1 MNSSAALVHLLGF
14 LAGIVLYAMLG
25 VMTLRSGRSGGV
37 PGSRTVDRIPL
48 ATSGLGLLW
57 NAGALVI
64 YGTRDLGGAPNA
76 WFEAAAFA
84 ALGFLPAVVVHSSL
98 QGQERRSARMLVSAA
113 YALSAAGALLQL
125 RAAFEHQD
133 IPSSLALTMLTAG
146 YIAVIALLALIA
158 PKGPRA
164 GWTLSAVALA
174 AFAVMALHLQ
184 RHTAGTES
192 VPIELVGHHASLPLA
207 LVILYQDYRFA
218 LADIFLKRVLTLL
231 AVVLLAGLLYTFVA
245 VPVVLPNL
253 AAGNGASWA
262 VSALI
267 ALWVITALAYPPLE
281 RAINR
286 FVDRI
291 VLRRADYEKVR
302 TDVATSIAELA
313 TPEAIL
319 DAVCARIA
327 PAMSARAVA
336 WSAVLQSPRVDAQ
349 AASLVTTTR
358 GGEAT
363 VVVPTADSPSYQ
375 LSVSELTGG
384 RRLLSG
390 DLALL
395 ETLGLLAARRIDAVR
410 VNDERHRRDLRERE
424 IVQLAAEAELS
435 ALRAQLNPHFLFN
448 TLTTIGQLIQ
458 EAPPRALDTLY
469 KLTGLLR
476 AVLKRSDGGFVT
488 LGEEFEIV
496 RTYLAIEGAR
506 FEERLTVSIELPAS
520 LAELPVPPLVLQPL
534 AENAVKHG
542 IAPMHAGGRVGVK
555 AEVENETLVLTVTD
569 SGTVV
574 PAAELARR
582 RGAGIGISNL
592 EKRLERYYGSS
603 ALLELRSSS
612 LRGTEVCVRI
622 ELSAMRVGPE
632 AMLKVREQIA

>member
-1 MNSSAALVHLLGF
+1 
-14 LAGIVLYAMLG
+14 
-25 VMTLRSGRSGGV
+25 
-37 PGSRTVDRIPL
+37 
-48 ATSGLGLLW
+48 
-57 NAGALVI
+57 
-64 YGTRDLGGAPNA
+64 
-76 WFEAAAFA
+76 
-84 ALGFLPAVVVHSSL
+84 
-98 QGQERRSARMLVSAA
+98 
-113 YALSAAGALLQL
+113 
-125 RAAFEHQD
+125 
-133 IPSSLALTMLTAG
+133 
-146 YIAVIALLALIA
+146 
-158 PKGPRA
+158 
-164 GWTLSAVALA
+164 
-174 AFAVMALHLQ
+174 
-184 RHTAGTES
+184 
-192 VPIELVGHHASLPLA
+192 
-207 LVILYQDYRFA
+207 
-218 LADIFLKRVLTLL
+218 
-231 AVVLLAGLLYTFVA
+231 
-245 VPVVLPNL
+245 
-253 AAGNGASWA
+253 

-267 ALWVITALAYPPLE
+267 ALWVVTALAYPPLE

-302 TDVATSIAELA
+302 ADVAMSIAELA
-313 TPEAIL
+313 TPEEIL

-336 WSAVLQSPRVDAQ
+336 WSADSPPSRMGAQ

-358 GGEAT
+358 GGAAT
-363 VVVPTADSPSYQ
+363 VVVPTADAPSYQ
-375 LSVSELTGG
+375 LTVSELTGG

-424 IVQLAAEAELS
+424 IVQLAAEAELA

-488 LGEEFEIV
+488 LGEEIEIV

-506 FEERLTVSIELPAS
+506 FEERLTVSIDLPPS

-542 IAPMHAGGRVGVK
+542 IAPMRAGGRVSVK
-555 AEVENETLVLTVTD
+555 AEVEDETLILTVTD
-569 SGTVV
+569 SGTAV
-574 PAAELARR
+574 PAAELVRQ

-592 EKRLERYYGSS
+592 EKRLERYYGNS
-603 ALLELRSSS
+603 ASLELRSSPV
-612 LRGTEVCVRI
+612 RGTEVCVRI
-622 ELSAMRVGPE
+622 KLSAMHVGPE
-632 AMLKVREQIA
+632 AGVIVREQIA

>member
-37 PGSRTVDRIPL
+37 PGNRTVDRIPL

-98 QGQERRSARMLVSAA
+98 QGQERRSSRMLVSAA

-125 RAAFEHQD
+125 RAAFAHQD

-184 RHTAGTES
+184 RHTSGTES

-231 AVVLLAGLLYTFVA
+231 AVVLLAGMLYTFVA

-253 AAGNGASWA
+253 ATGNGSSWA

-267 ALWVITALAYPPLE
+267 ALWVVTALAYPPLE

-302 TDVATSIAELA
+302 ADVAMSIAELA
-313 TPEAIL
+313 SPAEIL

-336 WSAVLQSPRVDAQ
+336 WSADSQPSRMGAQ

-358 GGEAT
+358 GGAAT
-363 VVVPTADSPSYQ
+363 VVVPTADAPSYQ
-375 LSVSELTGG
+375 LTVSELTGG

-424 IVQLAAEAELS
+424 IVQLAAEAELA

-488 LGEEFEIV
+488 LGEEIEIV

-506 FEERLTVSIELPAS
+506 FEERLTVSIDLPRS

-542 IAPMHAGGRVGVK
+542 IAPMRAGGRVSVK
-555 AEVENETLVLTVTD
+555 AEVEDETLVLTVTD

-592 EKRLERYYGSS
+592 EKRLERYYGRS
-603 ALLELRSSS
+603 ASLELRSSS
-612 LRGTEVCVRI
+612 VRGTEVCVRI
-622 ELSAMRVGPE
+622 KLSAIRVGPE
-632 AMLKVREQIA
+632 AGVNVREQIA

>member
-1 MNSSAALVHLLGF
+1 
-14 LAGIVLYAMLG
+14 
-25 VMTLRSGRSGGV
+25 
-37 PGSRTVDRIPL
+37 
-48 ATSGLGLLW
+48 
-57 NAGALVI
+57 
-64 YGTRDLGGAPNA
+64 
-76 WFEAAAFA
+76 
-84 ALGFLPAVVVHSSL
+84 
-98 QGQERRSARMLVSAA
+98 
-113 YALSAAGALLQL
+113 
-125 RAAFEHQD
+125 
-133 IPSSLALTMLTAG
+133 
-146 YIAVIALLALIA
+146 
-158 PKGPRA
+158 
-164 GWTLSAVALA
+164 
-174 AFAVMALHLQ
+174 MALHLQ

-231 AVVLLAGLLYTFVA
+231 AVVLLAGMLYTFVA

-267 ALWVITALAYPPLE
+267 ALWVVTALAYPPLE

-302 TDVATSIAELA
+302 ADAALSIAELA
-313 TPEAIL
+313 APAEIL

-336 WSAVLQSPRVDAQ
+336 WSPISQPPQVGVQ
-349 AASLVTTTR
+349 AASLVTTAR
-358 GGEAT
+358 SGKAT
-363 VVVPTADSPSYQ
+363 VVVPTADAPSYQ
-375 LSVSELTGG
+375 LTVSELTGG

-488 LGEEFEIV
+488 LGEEIEIV
-496 RTYLAIEGAR
+496 RTYLSIEGAR
-506 FEERLTVSIELPAS
+506 FEERLTVSIELPDS

-542 IAPMHAGGRVGVK
+542 IAPMRSGGRVSVK

-574 PAAELARR
+574 PATELSRR

-592 EKRLERYYGSS
+592 EKRLERYYGDS
-603 ALLELRSSS
+603 ASLELRSSTE
-612 LRGTEVCVRI
+612 RGTQVFVRI
-622 ELSAMRVGPE
+622 KLSAMRAGPE
-632 AMLKVREQIA
+632 PRVNAREQIA

>member
-1 MNSSAALVHLLGF
+1 MNSSTALVHLLGF

-25 VMTLRSGRSGGV
+25 VMTLRSGRSGGASS
-37 PGSRTVDRIPL
+37 SRTVDRIPL
-48 ATSGLGLLW
+48 ATSCLGLLW

-98 QGQERRSARMLVSAA
+98 QAQERRSARLLIAAA
-113 YALSAAGALLQL
+113 YALSTAGALLQL
-125 RAAFEHQD
+125 RAAFAHDD
-133 IPSSLALTMLTAG
+133 IPSPLALTMLTAG
-146 YIAVIALLALIA
+146 YIAVIALLALVA

-184 RHTAGTES
+184 RHTTGAES
-192 VPIELVGHHASLPLA
+192 VPIELIGHHASLPLA

-253 AAGNGASWA
+253 TAGNGASWA

-267 ALWVITALAYPPLE
+267 ALWVVTALAYPPLE
-281 RAINR
+281 RSVNR

-291 VLRRADYEKVR
+291 VLRRADFEKVR
-302 TDVATSIAELA
+302 ADVATAIAELSS
-313 TPEAIL
+313 PSEIL
-319 DAVCARIA
+319 ESVCTHIA
-327 PAMSARAVA
+327 PAMSARHVA
-336 WSAVLQSPRVDAQ
+336 WSTLSTGAPADAPST
-349 AASLVTTTR
+349 SLVTTAR
-358 GGEAT
+358 GREAT
-363 VVVPTADSPSYQ
+363 MLVPTTDAPSYQ
-375 LSVSELTGG
+375 VTVSELTGG

-488 LGEEFEIV
+488 LGEEVEIV

-506 FEERLTVSIELPAS
+506 FEERLAVTIDVPES

-542 IAPMHAGGRVGVK
+542 IAPLRAGGRVLVK
-555 AEVENETLVLTVTD
+555 AAIEGETLVLTVTD
-569 SGTVV
+569 SGAAV
-574 PAAELARR
+574 PAAELERR
-582 RGAGIGISNL
+582 RGAGIGLSNL
-592 EKRLERYYGSS
+592 ERRLERYYGDS
-603 ALLELRSSS
+603 ASLAMRSAPE
-612 LRGTEVCVRI
+612 RGTEVRVSI
-622 ELSAMRVGPE
+622 ALSAMRVGPST
-632 AMLKVREQIA
+632 AAPARERIA

>member
-1 MNSSAALVHLLGF
+1 VNSSAALVHLLGF

-25 VMTLRSGRSGGV
+25 VMTLRSGRGPVNG
-37 PGSRTVDRIPL
+37 RAYDRIPL
-48 ATSGLGLLW
+48 ATSCLGLLW

-98 QGQERRSARMLVSAA
+98 QALERRSARILIAAA

-125 RAAFEHQD
+125 RAAFAHQD
-133 IPSSLALTMLTAG
+133 IPSPLALTMLTAG
-146 YIAVIALLALIA
+146 YIAVIALLALVA

-184 RHTAGTES
+184 RHTTGPES

-231 AVVLLAGLLYTFVA
+231 AVVFLAGMLYAFVA
-245 VPVVLPNL
+245 VPLVLPSL
-253 AAGNGASWA
+253 SAGNGASWA

-267 ALWVITALAYPPLE
+267 ALWVVTALAYPPLE
-281 RAINR
+281 RSINR

-291 VLRRADYEKVR
+291 VLRRADYERVR
-302 TDVATSIAELA
+302 ADVATTIAELSSPA
-313 TPEAIL
+313 EIL
-319 DAVCARIA
+319 ESVCTHIA
-327 PAMSARAVA
+327 PAMSAREVH
-336 WSAVLQSPRVDAQ
+336 WSTL
-349 AASLVTTTR
+349 AAGAHPGAPSTSLVTTAR
-358 GGEAT
+358 GREAT
-363 VVVPTADSPSYQ
+363 VLVPTADPPSYQ
-375 LSVSELTGG
+375 LTVSELTGG

-488 LGEEFEIV
+488 LGEEIEIV
-496 RTYLAIEGAR
+496 RTYLSIEGAR
-506 FEERLTVSIELPAS
+506 FEERLAVTIDVPES

-542 IAPMHAGGRVGVK
+542 IAPLREGGRVLVK
-555 AEVENETLVLTVTD
+555 AAIEGEALVLTVTD
-569 SGTVV
+569 SGAAV
-574 PAAELARR
+574 PAAELERR
-582 RGAGIGISNL
+582 RGAGIGLSNL
-592 EKRLERYYGSS
+592 ERRLERYYGDC
-603 ALLELRSSS
+603 AS
-612 LRGTEVCVRI
+612 LQMHSTHERGTEVRVSI
-622 ELSAMRVGPE
+622 ALAAMRVGPS
-632 AMLKVREQIA
+632 AAAPAREQRA

>member
-25 VMTLRSGRSGGV
+25 VMTLRSGRSAGATSG
-37 PGSRTVDRIPL
+37 RAADRIPL
-48 ATSGLGLLW
+48 ATSCLGLLW

-98 QGQERRSARMLVSAA
+98 QAQERRSARALIAAA
-113 YALSAAGALLQL
+113 YALSSAGALLQL
-125 RAAFEHQD
+125 RAALVHED
-133 IPSSLALTMLTAG
+133 IPSPLALTMLTAG
-146 YIAVIALLALIA
+146 YIAVIALLALLA
-158 PKGPRA
+158 PKGPRT

-174 AFAVMALHLQ
+174 GFAVMALHLQ
-184 RHTAGTES
+184 RHTTGAES

-245 VPVVLPNL
+245 VPLILPNL
-253 AAGNGASWA
+253 ADGNGASWA

-267 ALWVITALAYPPLE
+267 ALWIVTALAYPPLE
-281 RAINR
+281 RTINR

-302 TDVATSIAELA
+302 VEVATEIADLSSA
-313 TPEAIL
+313 PAIL
-319 DAVCARIA
+319 DSVCARIA
-327 PAMSARAVA
+327 PAMSARTVA
-336 WSAVLQSPRVDAQ
+336 WAPLPLGLPVGAQSANFVA
-349 AASLVTTTR
+349 TTR
-358 GGEAT
+358 GGAAT
-363 VVVPTADSPSYQ
+363 VLVPTADAPSYQ

-384 RRLLSG
+384 RRLFSG

-410 VNDERHRRDLRERE
+410 VDEERHRRDLRERE

-476 AVLKRSDGGFVT
+476 AVLKRSDGEFVT
-488 LGEEFEIV
+488 LGEEVEIV

-506 FEERLTVSIELPAS
+506 FEERLAVTIDVPAS

-542 IAPMHAGGRVGVK
+542 IAPLRAGGSVLVK
-555 AEVENETLVLTVTD
+555 AAIEGDALVLTVTD
-569 SGTVV
+569 SGTEV
-574 PAAELARR
+574 PEAELERR
-582 RGAGIGISNL
+582 RGAGIGLSNL
-592 EKRLERYYGSS
+592 ERRLERYYGNS
-603 ALLELRSSS
+603 ASLAMRSAPEL
-612 LRGTEVCVRI
+612 GTRVTVTI
-622 ELSAMRVGPE
+622 ALSAMRAGPS
-632 AMLKVREQIA
+632 ASMPTREQIA

>member
-125 RAAFEHQD
+125 RAAFVHEE

-184 RHTAGTES
+184 RHTAGSES

-231 AVVLLAGLLYTFVA
+231 AVVLLAGMLYTFVA

-267 ALWVITALAYPPLE
+267 ALWVVTALAYPPLE
-281 RAINR
+281 RAISR

-302 TDVATSIAELA
+302 ADAAMSIAELT
-313 TPEAIL
+313 TPEEIL

-336 WSAVLQSPRVDAQ
+336 WSAVSQPPRVGAQ

-358 GGEAT
+358 GGAAS
-363 VVVPTADSPSYQ
+363 VLVPTADAPLYQ
-375 LSVSELTGG
+375 LTVSELTGG

-424 IVQLAAEAELS
+424 IVQLAAEAELA

-488 LGEEFEIV
+488 LGEEIEIV

-506 FEERLTVSIELPAS
+506 FEERLTVSIDLPPS

-542 IAPMHAGGRVGVK
+542 IAPMRAGGRVSVK

-592 EKRLERYYGSS
+592 EKRLERYYGNS
-603 ALLELRSSS
+603 ASLELRSSPV
-612 LRGTEVCVRI
+612 RGTEVCVRI
-622 ELSAMRVGPE
+622 KLSAMRVGPE
-632 AMLKVREQIA
+632 MGVKVREQIA

>member
-14 LAGIVLYAMLG
+14 SAGIVLYAMLG
-25 VMTLRSGRSGGV
+25 VMTLRSGRSTGASGA
-37 PGSRTVDRIPL
+37 RAMDRIPL

-98 QGQERRSARMLVSAA
+98 QAEERKSARVLVAAA
-113 YALSAAGALLQL
+113 YALSAIGALLQL
-125 RAAFEHQD
+125 RAAFLHEE

-146 YIAVIALLALIA
+146 YIAVIALLALLA
-158 PKGPRA
+158 PKAPRA

-184 RHTAGTES
+184 RHTTGTES

-231 AVVLLAGLLYTFVA
+231 AVVLLAALLYTFVA
-245 VPVVLPNL
+245 VPVVLPSL
-253 AAGNGASWA
+253 GAGNGASWA

-281 RAINR
+281 RAISR

-302 TDVATSIAELA
+302 VEVAIAIAELSSA
-313 TPEAIL
+313 SDIL
-319 DAVCARIA
+319 DAVCERVA
-327 PAMSARAVA
+327 PAMSARAVTWA
-336 WSAVLQSPRVDAQ
+336 PVSQTPSL
-349 AASLVTTTR
+349 AAHTMSLATTTR
-358 GGEAT
+358 AGEAT
-363 VVVPTADSPSYQ
+363 VLVPTSDAPSYQ
-375 LSVSELTGG
+375 LAVSELTGG

-410 VNDERHRRDLRERE
+410 VSDERHRRDLRERE

-488 LGEEFEIV
+488 LGEEIEIV

-506 FEERLTVSIELPAS
+506 FEERLAVSIDVPES

-542 IAPMHAGGRVGVK
+542 IAPMRAGGRVRVK
-555 AEVENETLVLTVTD
+555 AEVEGDTLVLSVTD

-574 PAAELARR
+574 PAAELERR

-592 EKRLERYYGSS
+592 EKRLERYYGDS
-603 ALLELRSSS
+603 ASLALRSSVE
-612 LRGTEVCVRI
+612 RGTEVTVRI
-622 ELSAMRVGPE
+622 AMSAMQRGSDAKRV
-632 AMLKVREQIA
+632 AREQIA

>member
-25 VMTLRSGRSGGV
+25 VMTLRAGRSGAMSG
-37 PGSRTVDRIPL
+37 RTGDRIPL
-48 ATSGLGLLW
+48 ATSCLGLLW

-76 WFEAAAFA
+76 WFEAVAFA

-98 QGQERRSARMLVSAA
+98 QAQGRRSARLLIAAA
-113 YALSAAGALLQL
+113 YALSTAGALLQL
-125 RAAFEHQD
+125 RAVLTHQD

-146 YIAVIALLALIA
+146 YIAVIALLALLA
-158 PKGPRA
+158 PKAPRS

-184 RHTAGTES
+184 RHTSGTES
-192 VPIELVGHHASLPLA
+192 VPIELIGHHASLPLA

-231 AVVLLAGLLYTFVA
+231 AVVLIAGLLYAFVA
-245 VPVVLPNL
+245 VPLVLPGL

-286 FVDRI
+286 FVDRV

-302 TDVATSIAELA
+302 VDVALSIAELA
-313 TPEAIL
+313 SASEIL
-319 DAVCARIA
+319 DAVCALVA

-336 WSAVLQSPRVDAQ
+336 WATASSLSHDGART
-349 AASLVTTTR
+349 ASLVTSMR
-358 GGEAT
+358 GSEAT
-363 VVVPTADSPSYQ
+363 VLVPTTDAPSYQ
-375 LSVSELTGG
+375 LVMSELTGG
-384 RRLLSG
+384 RRLLSD

-410 VNDERHRRDLRERE
+410 ANDERHRRDLREHE

-476 AVLKRSDGGFVT
+476 AVLKRSEGGFVT
-488 LGEEFEIV
+488 LGEEMEIV

-506 FEERLTVSIELPAS
+506 FEERLTVQIDLPES

-542 IAPMHAGGRVGVK
+542 IAPLRAGGRVCVR
-555 AEVENETLVLTVTD
+555 AAVEGKTLVLTVTD
-569 SGTVV
+569 TGIVV
-574 PAAELARR
+574 PAAELER
-582 RGAGIGISNL
+582 RGAGIGLSNL
-592 EKRLERYYGSS
+592 ERRLERYYGEAAS
-603 ALLELRSSS
+603 LTLRSSAE
-612 LRGTEVCVRI
+612 RGTEVEVRI
-622 ELSAMRVGPE
+622 SLAAMRAGPG
-632 AMLKVREQIA
+632 APAIAREQIA

>member
-1 MNSSAALVHLLGF
+1 VNSSAALVHLLGF
-14 LAGIVLYAMLG
+14 LAGIALYAMLG
-25 VMTLRSGRSGGV
+25 VMTLRSGRGAATG
-37 PGSRTVDRIPL
+37 RTYDRIPL
-48 ATSGLGLLW
+48 ATSCLGLLW

-98 QGQERRSARMLVSAA
+98 QAQERRSARALIVAA
-113 YALSAAGALLQL
+113 YALSTAGAFLQL
-125 RAAFEHQD
+125 RAVLAHED
-133 IPSSLALTMLTAG
+133 IPSPLALSMLTAG
-146 YIAVIALLALIA
+146 YIAVIALLALLA
-158 PKGPRA
+158 PKSPRA
-164 GWTLSAVALA
+164 GWTLTAVALA

-184 RHTAGTES
+184 RHTAGAEG

-231 AVVLLAGLLYTFVA
+231 AVVLLAGLLYAFVA

-253 AAGNGASWA
+253 AADKGASWA

-267 ALWVITALAYPPLE
+267 ALWVVTALAYPFLE
-281 RAINR
+281 RAISR

-302 TDVATSIAELA
+302 ADVATTIAELVSSS
-313 TPEAIL
+313 EVL

-327 PAMSARAVA
+327 PAMSARAVS
-336 WSAVLQSPRVDAQ
+336 WSPIAEARAGRAQ
-349 AASLVTTTR
+349 ATSLVTTAR
-358 GGEAT
+358 GGEAIVT
-363 VVVPTADSPSYQ
+363 VPTADAPSYQ
-375 LSVSELTGG
+375 LAVSELTGG

-488 LGEEFEIV
+488 LGEEIEIV

-506 FEERLTVSIELPAS
+506 FEERLTVRIEVPES
-520 LAELPVPPLVLQPL
+520 LATLPVPPLVLQPL

-542 IAPMHAGGRVGVK
+542 IAPQRAGGSVEVK
-555 AEVENETLVLTVTD
+555 AEVDRDMLALTVTD
-569 SGTVV
+569 SGAVV
-574 PAAELARR
+574 PAAELERR
-582 RGAGIGISNL
+582 RGAGIGLSNL
-592 EKRLERYYGSS
+592 ERRLERYYGDAASLSIQSS
-603 ALLELRSSS
+603 TEL
-612 LRGTEVCVRI
+612 GTVVRVRI
-622 ELSAMRVGPE
+622 RLAAMRGASGAP
-632 AMLKVREQIA
+632 ADAAEQIA

>member
-1 MNSSAALVHLLGF
+1 MNSSAALIHLLGF
-14 LAGIVLYAMLG
+14 SSGIVLYAMLG
-25 VMTLRSGRSGGV
+25 VMTLRAGRNAGGF
-37 PGSRTVDRIPL
+37 GNRADRIPL
-48 ATSGLGLLW
+48 ATSLLGLLW
-57 NAGALVI
+57 NVGALVV

-76 WFEAAAFA
+76 WLEAAAFA
-84 ALGFLPAVVVHSSL
+84 ALGFLPAVVVHASL
-98 QGQERRSARMLVSAA
+98 QSEEPRSARSLVVAA
-113 YALSAAGALLQL
+113 YVLSAAGALVQL
-125 RAAFEHQD
+125 HAAWAHQE
-133 IPSSLALTMLTAG
+133 IPASFALSMLTAG
-146 YIAVIALLALIA
+146 YIVVIALLALLA
-158 PKGPRA
+158 PRGPRA

-184 RHTAGTES
+184 RHTTGSES

-231 AVVLLAGLLYTFVA
+231 AVVLLAGLLYAFVA

-267 ALWVITALAYPPLE
+267 ALWVVTALAYPALE
-281 RAINR
+281 RTINR

-302 TDVATSIAELA
+302 ADVAAAIAKLSSA
-313 TPEAIL
+313 SLVL
-319 DAVCARIA
+319 DTLCERIA
-327 PAMSARAVA
+327 PAMSAREVA
-336 WSAVLQSPRVDAQ
+336 WAQ
-349 AASLVTTTR
+349 IPEAMRTGADGACAVTTTR
-358 GGEAT
+358 AGGAS
-363 VVVPTADSPSYQ
+363 VMVPTTEAPPYR
-375 LSVSELTGG
+375 LSVNDLAGG
-384 RRLLSG
+384 RRLFSG

-395 ETLGLLAARRIDAVR
+395 ETLALLAARRIDALR
-410 VNDERHRRDLRERE
+410 VSDERHRRDLRERE

-435 ALRAQLNPHFLFN
+435 SLRAQLNPHFLFN

-488 LGEEFEIV
+488 LGEEIEIV

-506 FEERLTVSIELPAS
+506 FEERLDVSIDVPGAL
-520 LAELPVPPLVLQPL
+520 LDLPVPPLVLQPL

-542 IAPMHAGGRVGVK
+542 IAPMRDGGRVRVA
-555 AEVENETLVLTVTD
+555 AEVEGDTLLLSVTD
-569 SGTVV
+569 SGAMV

-582 RGAGIGISNL
+582 RGGGIGISNL
-592 EKRLERYYGSS
+592 EKRLERYYGDSASLTMHSS
-603 ALLELRSSS
+603 AEL
-612 LRGTEVCVRI
+612 GTRVSVRI
-622 ELSAMRVGPE
+622 ALSAVGGARRPRHAQAE
-632 AMLKVREQIA
+632 RIA

>member
-14 LAGIVLYAMLG
+14 SAGIVLYAMLG
-25 VMTLRSGRSGGV
+25 AMTLRSGRAAGA
-37 PGSRTVDRIPL
+37 PTSRAGDRIPL
-48 ATSGLGLLW
+48 ATSLLGLLW

-76 WFEAAAFA
+76 WFEGAAFA

-98 QGQERRSARMLVSAA
+98 QAEDRRGARMLIIAA

-125 RAAFEHQD
+125 RAAFAHQE
-133 IPSSLALTMLTAG
+133 IPSPLALTMLTAG
-146 YIAVIALLALIA
+146 YVAVIALLAMLA
-158 PKGPRA
+158 PSGPRA

-184 RHTAGTES
+184 RHTTGSES
-192 VPIELVGHHASLPLA
+192 VPIELIGHHASLPLA
-207 LVILYQDYRFA
+207 LIILYQDYRFA
-218 LADIFLKRVLTLL
+218 LVDIFLKRVLTLL
-231 AVVLLAGLLYTFVA
+231 AIVLLAGVLYAFVA
-245 VPVVLPNL
+245 VPFLLPHL
-253 AAGNGASWA
+253 AAESGASWS
-262 VSALI
+262 VSGLV

-281 RAINR
+281 RALGR
-286 FVDRI
+286 FVDRT

-302 TDVATSIAELA
+302 ADVAMAIAELTSA
-313 TPEAIL
+313 SAIL
-319 DAVCARIA
+319 DAVCERIS

-336 WSAVLQSPRVDAQ
+336 WTPVEAPPSAGVH
-349 AASLVTTTR
+349 AASLATTTR
-358 GGEAT
+358 AGLAS
-363 VVVPTADSPSYQ
+363 VLVPTADTPCYE
-375 LSVSELTGG
+375 LRVSDLTGG

-410 VNDERHRRDLRERE
+410 ASDERNRRDLRERE

-488 LGEEFEIV
+488 LGEELEIV
-496 RTYLAIEGAR
+496 RAYLAIEGAR
-506 FEERLTVSIELPAS
+506 FEERLTVSIEAPEVL
-520 LAELPVPPLVLQPL
+520 LKLPVPPLVLQPL

-542 IAPMHAGGRVGVK
+542 IAPIRAGGRVTVSAAIDG
-555 AEVENETLVLTVTD
+555 ETLVLRVAD

-574 PAAELARR
+574 AAAELDRR
-582 RGAGIGISNL
+582 RGSGIGISNL
-592 EKRLERYYGSS
+592 EKRLERYYGDAASLTLHS
-603 ALLELRSSS
+603 AIEG
-612 LRGTEVCVRI
+612 GTEVVVRI
-622 ELSAMRVGPE
+622 ALRAMGGVAGSLAAPQ
-632 AMLKVREQIA
+632 EQLA

>member
-1 MNSSAALVHLLGF
+1 VNSSAALVHLLGF

-25 VMTLRSGRSGGV
+25 VMTLRSGRSAGAAGG
-37 PGSRTVDRIPL
+37 RAVDRIPL
-48 ATSGLGLLW
+48 ATSCLGLLW

-98 QGQERRSARMLVSAA
+98 QAQERRSARLLIAAA
-113 YALSAAGALLQL
+113 YALSTAGGLLQL
-125 RAAFEHQD
+125 RAALAHED
-133 IPSSLALTMLTAG
+133 IPSPLALTMLTAG
-146 YIAVIALLALIA
+146 YIAVIALLALVA
-158 PKGPRA
+158 PKGPRT

-174 AFAVMALHLQ
+174 GFAVMALHLQ
-184 RHTAGTES
+184 RHTTGAES
-192 VPIELVGHHASLPLA
+192 VPIELIGHHASLPLA

-245 VPVVLPNL
+245 VPLVLPNL
-253 AAGNGASWA
+253 TAGNGASWA

-267 ALWVITALAYPPLE
+267 ALWVFTALAYPPLE
-281 RAINR
+281 RSVSR

-291 VLRRADYEKVR
+291 VLQRADYEKVR
-302 TDVATSIAELA
+302 ADVATAIAELSS
-313 TPEAIL
+313 PSEIL
-319 DAVCARIA
+319 ESVCMRIA
-327 PAMSARAVA
+327 PAMSAREVS
-336 WSAVLQSPRVDAQ
+336 WSTLST
-349 AASLVTTTR
+349 AAHASASSTSLVTTAR

-363 VVVPTADSPSYQ
+363 VLVPTADAPSYQ
-375 LSVSELTGG
+375 LTVSELTGG

-488 LGEEFEIV
+488 LGEEVEIV

-506 FEERLTVSIELPAS
+506 FEERLSVTIDVPKA

-542 IAPMHAGGRVGVK
+542 IAPLRAGGRVHVK
-555 AEVENETLVLTVTD
+555 AEIAGEALVLTVTD

-574 PAAELARR
+574 PSAELERR
-582 RGAGIGISNL
+582 RGAGIGLSNL
-592 EKRLERYYGSS
+592 ERRLERYYGDS
-603 ALLELRSSS
+603 AS
-612 LRGTEVCVRI
+612 LAMQSVAGLGTEVQVRI
-622 ELSAMRVGPE
+622 ALSAMRAGQGISGPT
-632 AMLKVREQIA
+632 REQIA

>member
-1 MNSSAALVHLLGF
+1 
-14 LAGIVLYAMLG
+14 ML
-25 VMTLRSGRSGGV
+25 
-37 PGSRTVDRIPL
+37 I
-48 ATSGLGLLW
+48 
-57 NAGALVI
+57 
-64 YGTRDLGGAPNA
+64 
-76 WFEAAAFA
+76 
-84 ALGFLPAVVVHSSL
+84 AV
-98 QGQERRSARMLVSAA
+98 A
-113 YALSAAGALLQL
+113 YALSSAGALLQL
-125 RAAFEHQD
+125 RAAWVHED
-133 IPSSLALTMLTAG
+133 IPSSLALTLLTAG

-158 PKGPRA
+158 PRRPRA

-174 AFAVMALHLQ
+174 GFAVMALHLQ
-184 RHTAGTES
+184 RHTAGVES

-218 LADIFLKRVLTLL
+218 LADIFIKRALTLL
-231 AVVLLAGLLYTFVA
+231 SVVFLAGLLYTFVA
-245 VPVVLPNL
+245 VPAVLPNL

-267 ALWVITALAYPPLE
+267 GLWVITALAYPPLE

-291 VLRRADYEKVR
+291 VLRRSDYEKVR
-302 TDVATSIAELA
+302 VDVATAIADRSSA
-313 TPEAIL
+313 SAIL
-319 DAVCARIA
+319 EAVCERIA

-336 WSAVLQSPRVDAQ
+336 WSPHFALRNVGAQ
-349 AASLVTTTR
+349 AASLVTATR
-358 GGEAT
+358 AGEAIML
-363 VVVPTADSPSYQ
+363 VPTADAPSYEIA
-375 LSVSELTGG
+375 VGKLTGG

-395 ETLGLLAARRIDAVR
+395 ESLGLLAARRIDAVR
-410 VNDERHRRDLRERE
+410 VSDERHRRDLRERE

-448 TLTTIGQLIQ
+448 TLTTIGHLIQ

-488 LGEEFEIV
+488 LGEEVEIV

-506 FEERLTVSIELPAS
+506 FEERLTVSIEVPES

-542 IAPMHAGGRVGVK
+542 IAPLSAGGRVRVRATVDEK
-555 AEVENETLVLTVTD
+555 TLVLSVTD
-569 SGTVV
+569 SGTMISDT
-574 PAAELARR
+574 ELERR
-582 RGAGIGISNL
+582 RGTGIGISNL
-592 EKRLERYYGSS
+592 ERRLERYYGDAASLTMRS
-603 ALLELRSSS
+603 TAEL
-612 LRGTEVCVRI
+612 GTDVCVRI
-622 ELSAMRVGPE
+622 ELSALRAAPE
-632 AMLKVREQIA
+632 APSGAQEQTA

>member
-125 RAAFEHQD
+125 RAAFVHEE

-184 RHTAGTES
+184 RHTAGSES

-231 AVVLLAGLLYTFVA
+231 AVVLLAGMLYTFVA

-267 ALWVITALAYPPLE
+267 ALWVVTALAYPPLE
-281 RAINR
+281 RAISR

-302 TDVATSIAELA
+302 ADAAMSIAELT
-313 TPEAIL
+313 TPEEIL

-336 WSAVLQSPRVDAQ
+336 WSAVSQPPRVGAQ

-358 GGEAT
+358 GGAAS
-363 VVVPTADSPSYQ
+363 VLVPTADAPLYQ
-375 LSVSELTGG
+375 LTVSELTGG

-424 IVQLAAEAELS
+424 IVQLAAEAELA

-488 LGEEFEIV
+488 LGEEIEIV

-506 FEERLTVSIELPAS
+506 FEERLTVSIDLPPS

-542 IAPMHAGGRVGVK
+542 IAPMRAGGRVSVK

-592 EKRLERYYGSS
+592 EKRLERYYGNS
-603 ALLELRSSS
+603 ASLELRSSPV
-612 LRGTEVCVRI
+612 RGTEVCVRI
-622 ELSAMRVGPE
+622 KLSAMRVGPK
-632 AMLKVREQIA
+632 MGVKVREQIA

>member
-37 PGSRTVDRIPL
+37 SGSRTVDRIPL

-98 QGQERRSARMLVSAA
+98 QGQDRRSARMLVGAA

-125 RAAFEHQD
+125 RAAFLHAD

-231 AVVLLAGLLYTFVA
+231 AVVLLAGMLYTFVA

-267 ALWVITALAYPPLE
+267 ALWVVTALAYPPLE

-302 TDVATSIAELA
+302 ADAALSIAELA
-313 TPEAIL
+313 APAEIL

-336 WSAVLQSPRVDAQ
+336 WSPISQPPQVGVQ
-349 AASLVTTTR
+349 AASLVTTAR
-358 GGEAT
+358 SGKAT
-363 VVVPTADSPSYQ
+363 VVVPTADAPSYQ
-375 LSVSELTGG
+375 LTVSELTGG

-488 LGEEFEIV
+488 LGEEIEIV
-496 RTYLAIEGAR
+496 RTYLSIEGAR
-506 FEERLTVSIELPAS
+506 FEERLAVSIELPDS

-542 IAPMHAGGRVGVK
+542 IAPLRSGGRVSVK
-555 AEVENETLVLTVTD
+555 AEVEDEALVLTVTD

-574 PAAELARR
+574 PATELARR

-592 EKRLERYYGSS
+592 EKRLERYYGNAAS
-603 ALLELRSSS
+603 LELRSSS
-612 LRGTEVCVRI
+612 VRGTEVCVRI
-622 ELSAMRVGPE
+622 KLSAMRVDPE
-632 AMLKVREQIA
+632 ARVKGREQIV

>member
-25 VMTLRSGRSGGV
+25 VMTLRAGRSGGASS
-37 PGSRTVDRIPL
+37 SRTVDRIPL
-48 ATSGLGLLW
+48 ATSCLGLLW

-76 WFEAAAFA
+76 WFEAVAFA

-98 QGQERRSARMLVSAA
+98 QAQERRSARLLITAA
-113 YALSAAGALLQL
+113 YALSSVGAILQL
-125 RAAFEHQD
+125 RAAFAHED
-133 IPSSLALTMLTAG
+133 IPSPLALTMLTAG
-146 YIAVIALLALIA
+146 YIAVIALLALVA

-174 AFAVMALHLQ
+174 GFAVMALHLQ
-184 RHTAGTES
+184 RHTTGVES
-192 VPIELVGHHASLPLA
+192 VPIELIGHHASLPLA

-245 VPVVLPNL
+245 VPTVLPNL
-253 AAGNGASWA
+253 TAANGASWA

-267 ALWVITALAYPPLE
+267 ALWVFTALAYPPLE
-281 RAINR
+281 RAVNR

-302 TDVATSIAELA
+302 TDVATAITELSSSS
-313 TPEAIL
+313 EIL
-319 DAVCARIA
+319 ESVCTHIA
-327 PAMSARAVA
+327 PAMSAREVS
-336 WSAVLQSPRVDAQ
+336 WSTLSTAGAPST
-349 AASLVTTTR
+349 SLVTTAR
-358 GGEAT
+358 GREAA
-363 VVVPTADSPSYQ
+363 VLVPTADAPSYQ
-375 LSVSELTGG
+375 VTVSELTGG

-488 LGEEFEIV
+488 LGEEVEIV

-506 FEERLTVSIELPAS
+506 FEERLAVTIDLPES

-542 IAPMHAGGRVGVK
+542 IAPLRAGGRVAVK
-555 AEVENETLVLTVTD
+555 AALEGETLVLTVTD
-569 SGTVV
+569 SGVAV
-574 PAAELARR
+574 PAAELERR
-582 RGAGIGISNL
+582 RGAGIGLSNL
-592 EKRLERYYGSS
+592 ERRLERYYGDCASLAMRS
-603 ALLELRSSS
+603 APD
-612 LRGTEVCVRI
+612 RGTEVRVSI
-622 ELSAMRVGPE
+622 ALSAMRAGPG
-632 AMLKVREQIA
+632 AAVPTREQIA

>member
-1 MNSSAALVHLLGF
+1 VNSSAALVHLLGF

-25 VMTLRSGRSGGV
+25 VMTLRSGRGATA
-37 PGSRTVDRIPL
+37 SRADDRIPL
-48 ATSGLGLLW
+48 ATSCLGLLW

-98 QGQERRSARMLVSAA
+98 QMQEQRSARVLIVAA

-125 RAAFEHQD
+125 RAALTHQD

-146 YIAVIALLALIA
+146 YIAVIALLALLA
-158 PKGPRA
+158 PRGPRA

-184 RHTAGTES
+184 RHTSGAEGW
-192 VPIELVGHHASLPLA
+192 PIELVGHHASLPLA

-218 LADIFLKRVLTLL
+218 LVDIFLKRVLTLL

-245 VPVVLPNL
+245 LPVVLPNL

-267 ALWVITALAYPPLE
+267 ALWVLTALAYPPLQRE
-281 RAINR
+281 ISR

-302 TDVATSIAELA
+302 VDVATTIAELSV
-313 TPEAIL
+313 PSAIL

-327 PAMSARAVA
+327 PAMSARTVS
-336 WSAVLQSPRVDAQ
+336 WSPIREARPAGAQ
-349 AASLVTTTR
+349 AASLVTTAR

-363 VVVPTADSPSYQ
+363 VVVPTADAPSYA
-375 LSVSELTGG
+375 LAVSELTGG

-410 VNDERHRRDLRERE
+410 VSDERHRRDLRERE

-448 TLTTIGQLIQ
+448 TLTTIGQLIL

-488 LGEEFEIV
+488 LGEEIEIV

-506 FEERLTVSIELPAS
+506 FEERLAVRIEVPES
-520 LAELPVPPLVLQPL
+520 LTTLPVPPLVLQPL

-542 IAPMHAGGRVGVK
+542 IAPLRAGGSVVVR
-555 AEVENETLVLTVTD
+555 AEIDEDTLALSVID
-569 SGTVV
+569 SGAAV
-574 PAAELARR
+574 PAAELERR
-582 RGAGIGISNL
+582 RGGGIGLSNL
-592 EKRLERYYGSS
+592 ERRLERYYGDSASLSMRSS
-603 ALLELRSSS
+603 AE
-612 LRGTEVCVRI
+612 RGTVVCVRI
-622 ELSAMRVGPE
+622 RLMAMRTGPG
-632 AMLKVREQIA
+632 AGAHARERTA